1 MAPKKTMSRSESF
14 GKFVHTTDEQ
24 GVDTYCGTR
33 TSGAWGKIIFFYF
46 MFYGVLTA
54 FWALN
59 FGVMVSLM
67 RGQKEGPLINNQ
79 APLADVEG
87 YATIQTGWTQ
97 LYPDEPEFT
106 FSPEGL
112 IDNNETVHKFFAKQY
127 TTGAIEYFQSPL
139 RCGEDFG
146 YNFTAGTNNTGS
158 PCIFARMNRVFYQ
171 PETDKPVKCTFIVD
185 GENDRFKVDDKENK
199 LNATVVGY
207 PSGEAQFDGGES
219 NPKLQFLN
227 QDDYEDPIIAIK
239 LDLTEFN
246 VADLDNIKLTCDITG
261 VQKGNF
267 FTRFTVKAPGAE

>member
-1 MAPKKTMSRSESF
+1 MSRSESF

-106 FSPEGL
+106 FSLTGNDVGGNG
-112 IDNNETVHKFFAKQY
+112 DNNKTVHKFFEKQPN
-127 TTGAIEYFQSPL
+127 TNAIKYFQSPL

-146 YNFTAGTNNTGS
+146 YNGTAYTNGTGL

-171 PETDKPVKCTFIVD
+171 PENNKHVNCSFTIKSTVD
-185 GENDRFKVDDKENK
+185 GEPDEEVY
-199 LNATVVGY
+199 AGVMGY
-207 PSGEAQFDGGES
+207 PSGESQFDGGGD
-219 NPKLQFLN
+219 LQFLN
-227 QDDYEDPIIAIK
+227 QDKYEDPIIAIK
-239 LDLTEFN
+239 MDLTKYTFEE
-246 VADLDNIKLTCDITG
+246 LDNVKLTCDITD

-267 FTRFTVKAPGAE
+267 FTRFTVKAPGAD